1 MYAIDI
7 NGEIKTY
14 SNLPKSW
21 KDIIGGFNYLS
32 DEDVKAYGFYNVVMP
47 EDFNENIHILGDLF
61 FDEDVFTYS
70 YSDRTWSESLS
81 ELKEKRINEYKQQ
94 LRDKLNQTDWYVV
107 RNAETGDDIPSN
119 VTDIR
124 EAYRAEGELIENEI
138 NALTTKKNVVLYEH
152 FID

>member
-14 SNLPKSW
+14 NSLPKSW
-21 KDIIGGFNYLS
+21 GNIVGGFDTLS
-32 DEDVKAYGFYNVVMP
+32 DEDAQSYGFYNVVIP
-47 EDFNENIHILGDLF
+47 EDYNDSIHNLGDLI

-70 YSDRTWSESLS
+70 ISDKTWSESLS

-94 LRDKLNQTDWYVV
+94 LKDKLNQTDWYVV
-107 RNAETGDDIPSN
+107 RNAETGEAIPSD

-124 EAYRAEGELIENEI
+124 EAYRAEGVTIENEI
-138 NALTTKKNVVLYEH
+138 NALTTKKNVVLYEYL
-152 FID
+152 ID